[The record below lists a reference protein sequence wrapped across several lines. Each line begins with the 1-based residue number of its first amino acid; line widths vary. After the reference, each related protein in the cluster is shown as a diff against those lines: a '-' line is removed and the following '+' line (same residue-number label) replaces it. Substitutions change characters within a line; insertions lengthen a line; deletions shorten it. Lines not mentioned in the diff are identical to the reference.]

1 MRIPLPV
8 LRIELDGGKTA
19 AVATPRGA
27 GLRVVDGRVWAT
39 TSGDLRDIWLDAG
52 EEHRVSKRGLTA
64 LEAAG
69 TRATVE
75 LMPPTDHSL
84 SMQRA
89 ICGIAAAVLTAFTIA
104 VAVIL
109 PAQVDAGRP
118 APQHIASAK
127 VSR

>member
-8 LRIELDGGKTA
+8 LRIELDGGRTA

-27 GLRVVDGRVWAT
+27 GLRVVDGKVWAT
-39 TSGDLRDIWLDAG
+39 TSGDLEDIWLGAG
-52 EEHRVSKRGLTA
+52 EEHRVPRQGLTVV
-64 LEAAG
+64 EAAG
-69 TRATVE
+69 ARATVE
-75 LMPPTDHSL
+75 LTPPAEHSR

-89 ICGIAAAVLTAFTIA
+89 ICGIAAAALTAFTIA

-118 APQHIASAK
+118 APEHLASAK
-127 VSR
+127 VPR